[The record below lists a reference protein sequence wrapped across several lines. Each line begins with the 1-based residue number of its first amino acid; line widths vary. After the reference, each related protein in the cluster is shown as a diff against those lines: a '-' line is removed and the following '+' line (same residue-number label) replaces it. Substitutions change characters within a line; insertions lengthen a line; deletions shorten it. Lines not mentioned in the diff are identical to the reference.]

1 LSPIPLCYGR
11 VVQTQLDTNGGR
23 CDGVLRSGDKQDMSL
38 LLIHKHQGYGLIAV
52 ALIAQLEAIRSLPAR

>member
-1 LSPIPLCYGR
+1 MLG
-11 VVQTQLDTNGGR
+11 
-23 CDGVLRSGDKQDMSL
+23 SGDKQDMSV